1 MADKGKT
8 KISLEDLG
16 EGQVNDFSTYHLQ
29 TFDSELDF
37 DITDSDGDSLYDVDE
52 NIEEVNLDE
61 IPSGPVD
68 IDAGFEEIC
77 KNKEVRYE
85 EFARLY
91 DYAEQ
96 LRTTNP
102 GTTVS
107 SEWVVKIVKDLL
119 KYNKDAWCRAFFKE
133 HSSDV
138 SPMAIEVLAEN
149 GEYAAKREVRFMVI
163 WALRKTYLK
172 AYDKYIQPMTNIKM
186 WPRNTRPPIEPSEIT
201 SMPGRPGKSRKKA
214 KNEPVKK
221 KFGKTTRKERK
232 MTCSVCKSNGHNKK
246 GCPTL
251 KKNFSSNCGSQ
262 PSVQAS
268 TGTAVVAAAERLANA
283 LAAEEMSANAKLY
296 NRRPTN
302 AHNAPRGARRPA
314 NAHSA
319 PRAAGRPANAA
330 LVGDVSPASA
340 STADIRP
347 ATIVMFTTTST
358 SENTDRVLHGPT
370 LISSVSINIDLGFKP
385 NGLRWKGE
393 VAVTQRQ
400 LQELSYKRSKAKLS
414 TTTQAKSSTQA
425 NKNQSTTST
434 QETH

>member
-1 MADKGKT
+1 MADKEKT

-29 TFDSELDF
+29 IFDSELDF
-37 DITDSDGDSLYDVDE
+37 DITDSDGYSLYDVDE

-85 EFARLY
+85 GKLGGNNPYFDSSDQDSDISEEEGDHVDDDELIDPLPRTSSSKIYLDKTAKKFARLY

-107 SEWVVKIVKDLL
+107 SEWGVKIVKDLL

-268 TGTAVVAAAERLANA
+268 TGTAVVVAAERLANA
-283 LAAEEMSANAKLY
+283 LAAEEMSANAKLC
-296 NRRPTN
+296 NRRPAN
-302 AHNAPRGARRPA
+302 AHNAPRGAGRPA

-330 LVGDVSPASA
+330 LVGDVRPASA

-347 ATIVMFTTTST
+347 ATVGMFTTTST
-358 SENTDRVLHGPT
+358 VGDNAT
-370 LISSVSINIDLGFKP
+370 
-385 NGLRWKGE
+385 
-393 VAVTQRQ
+393 
-400 LQELSYKRSKAKLS
+400 
-414 TTTQAKSSTQA
+414 
-425 NKNQSTTST
+425 
-434 QETH
+434 